1 MFLIYHNDSS
11 VAKHLL
17 GMCFCFLIGFDSLL
31 SNATRLKPQ
40 CIFTMIKKIHT
51 MISAC
56 PTQKFKLLLTS
67 FLEFCFLFV
76 NGWSLLS
83 YSSLIFNV
91 KRDTW
96 GFVRFVWKNI
106 KKRIIPEAT
115 GEEIMHHALL
125 NFKEWR
131 LIEMHKKLVFY
142 WLNRI
147 KAAVHSQRII
157 IELVLHCN
165 SFTKSLYQIHLSR
178 LDLLIWL

>member
-1 MFLIYHNDSS
+1 MYLYDDKKNSYNDI
-11 VAKHLL
+11 
-17 GMCFCFLIGFDSLL
+17 GM
-31 SNATRLKPQ
+31 SNTKVLATLD
-40 CIFTMIKKIHT
+40 
-51 MISAC
+51 
-56 PTQKFKLLLTS
+56 KF

-106 KKRIIPEAT
+106 KKRIIPKAT

-147 KAAVHSQRII
+147 KAAVYSQRII

-165 SFTKSLYQIHLSR
+165 SFTKSLSIQIRFVNMIIIEKCYVSDIHYTGFVVSLKM
-178 LDLLIWL
+178 

>member
-1 MFLIYHNDSS
+1 
-11 VAKHLL
+11 
-17 GMCFCFLIGFDSLL
+17 MCFCFSIGLDSLL
-31 SNATRLKPQ
+31 SYSTRFKPQ
-40 CIFTMIKKIHT
+40 CIFTMIKKNLQWYRHV
-51 MISAC
+51 
-56 PTQKFKLLLTS
+56 QQRS
-67 FLEFCFLFV
+67 F
-76 NGWSLLS
+76 S
-83 YSSLIFNV
+83 YSWQVFKNFVSSYLWMAEVCVLIRPWFLM
-91 KRDTW
+91 
-96 GFVRFVWKNI
+96 WKETLGGLYVLFEKI
-106 KKRIIPEAT
+106 WIKRIMPEAT

>member
-1 MFLIYHNDSS
+1 MYLYDDQKNSYNDI
-11 VAKHLL
+11 
-17 GMCFCFLIGFDSLL
+17 GM
-31 SNATRLKPQ
+31 SNTKVLATLDN
-40 CIFTMIKKIHT
+40 
-51 MISAC
+51 
-56 PTQKFKLLLTS
+56 
-67 FLEFCFLFV
+67 LEFCFLFV
-76 NGWSLLS
+76 NGWSLPS
-83 YSSLIFNV
+83 YSTLIFNV

-96 GFVRFVWKNI
+96 GVCTFCLKKYM

-165 SFTKSLYQIHLSR
+165 SFTKSLYWFLISNTSMQMRFVNMIIIEKCYVSDIHHTGFVVSLKM
-178 LDLLIWL
+178 

>member
-1 MFLIYHNDSS
+1 MFLFLFFNWIWFVVVQCYKIKTTMYLYDDQKNSYNDI
-11 VAKHLL
+11 
-17 GMCFCFLIGFDSLL
+17 GM
-31 SNATRLKPQ
+31 SNTKVLATLDN
-40 CIFTMIKKIHT
+40 
-51 MISAC
+51 
-56 PTQKFKLLLTS
+56 
-67 FLEFCFLFV
+67 LEFCFLFV

-96 GFVRFVWKNI
+96 GVCAFCLKKYK